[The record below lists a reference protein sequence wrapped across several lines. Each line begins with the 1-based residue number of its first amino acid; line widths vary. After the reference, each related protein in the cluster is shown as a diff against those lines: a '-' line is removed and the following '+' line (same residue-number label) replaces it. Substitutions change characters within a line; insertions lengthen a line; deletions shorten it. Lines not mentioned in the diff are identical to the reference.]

1 MDLQLGAPTLPAA
14 VKAAAAALRVLLRLA
29 REWESRGRER
39 RWRTGEARREMR
51 RRTGEMRGYG
61 AAGNG
66 REGLRG
72 CGDLG
77 TEFGPAGFRPKQNR
91 TIGEKQAS
99 KHLAILEDAS
109 VNPAEAALA
118 IEVAIAEHVG
128 GLLHLLEREHHRA
141 AAFLGRRL
149 MLLRLP

>member
-1 MDLQLGAPTLPAA
+1 
-14 VKAAAAALRVLLRLA
+14 
-29 REWESRGRER
+29 
-39 RWRTGEARREMR
+39 
-51 RRTGEMRGYG
+51 
-61 AAGNG
+61 
-66 REGLRG
+66 
-72 CGDLG
+72 LG

-118 IEVAIAEHVG
+118 DEVAIAEHVG
-128 GLLHLLEREHHRA
+128 GLFHLLEREHHRA
-141 AAFLGRRL
+141 AAFLGRWL

>member
-1 MDLQLGAPTLPAA
+1 MDLQLGAPTLPTAG
-14 VKAAAAALRVLLRLA
+14 KAAAAALRVLLRLA
-29 REWESRGRER
+29 REWESRGWER

-51 RRTGEMRGYG
+51 RRTGEMRG
-61 AAGNG
+61 
-66 REGLRG
+66 

-77 TEFGPAGFRPKQNR
+77 TKFGPAGFRPKQNR

-118 IEVAIAEHVG
+118 VEVAIAEHVG
-128 GLLHLLEREHHRA
+128 GLFHLLEREHHRA

>member
-1 MDLQLGAPTLPAA
+1 VGEAVAHGRGAPRD
-14 VKAAAAALRVLLRLA
+14 AAAHGRDAGLR
-29 REWESRGRER
+29 
-39 RWRTGEARREMR
+39 MR
-51 RRTGEMRGYG
+51 QRTGEMWGCG

-118 IEVAIAEHVG
+118 DEVAVAEHVG

>member
-1 MDLQLGAPTLPAA
+1 LLVNG
-14 VKAAAAALRVLLRLA
+14 RVEGGRGGGSQERRAERCGGA
-29 REWESRGRER
+29 RERC
-39 RWRTGEARREMR
+39 
-51 RRTGEMRGYG
+51 G

-118 IEVAIAEHVG
+118 VEVAIAEHVG
-128 GLLHLLEREHHRA
+128 GLFHLLEREHHRA

>member
-1 MDLQLGAPTLPAA
+1 VDLQLGAPTLPATG
-14 VKAAAAALRVLLRLA
+14 KAAAAALRVLLRLA

-118 IEVAIAEHVG
+118 DEVAVAEHVG